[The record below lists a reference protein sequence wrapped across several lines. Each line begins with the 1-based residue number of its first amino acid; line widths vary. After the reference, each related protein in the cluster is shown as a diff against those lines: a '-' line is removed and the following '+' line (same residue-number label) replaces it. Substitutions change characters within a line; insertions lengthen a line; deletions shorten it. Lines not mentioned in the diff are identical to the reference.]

1 MTKILTALVA
11 AFLLAMPAGV
21 VTPAKAHDGGNLYQS
36 GNIVVSHLWTHATS
50 ATSDAIE
57 VFLTIANTG
66 LEGDELIAATTRF
79 TGPGR
84 LQAPAFENGSL
95 RVVEA
100 PTLEI
105 APGQSI
111 SFQQGGITLVLPNV
125 QRVLREGD
133 HFDIVLEFTQA
144 GTITAEVGVEA
155 PVGAGDDHH
164 DHDHEHDHDH
174 DAES

>member
-1 MTKILTALVA
+1 MNKFLTALVA
-11 AFLLAMPAGV
+11 AFLLAMPAGII
-21 VTPAKAHDGGNLYQS
+21 PAKAHDGGDVHQS
-36 GNIVVSHLWTHATS
+36 GSIIVSHLWTHATS

-57 VFLTIANTG
+57 VYLTIDNTG

-79 TGPGR
+79 TGHGR
-84 LQAPAFENGSL
+84 LQAPAFENGAL

-105 APGQSI
+105 APGQTI

-133 HFDIVLEFTQA
+133 HFDIVLEFAKA
-144 GTITAEVGVEA
+144 GAITAEVGVEA
-155 PVGAGDDHH
+155 PVGADDQDRDDDH
-164 DHDHEHDHDH
+164 DPDH
-174 DAES
+174 DAKS

>member
-1 MTKILTALVA
+1 MNKFLTALVA
-11 AFLLAMPAGV
+11 AFLLAMPAGII
-21 VTPAKAHDGGNLYQS
+21 PAKAHDGGDVHQS
-36 GNIVVSHLWTHATS
+36 GEIIVSHLWTHATS

-57 VFLTIANTG
+57 VYLTIDNTG

-79 TGPGR
+79 TGHGR
-84 LQAPAFENGSL
+84 LQAPAFENGAL

-105 APGQSI
+105 APGQTI

-133 HFDIVLEFTQA
+133 HFDIVLEFAKA
-144 GTITAEVGVEA
+144 GAITAEVGVEA
-155 PVGAGDDHH
+155 PVGADDQDRDDDH
-164 DHDHEHDHDH
+164 DPDH
-174 DAES
+174 DAKS

>member
-1 MTKILTALVA
+1 MNKFLTALVA
-11 AFLLAMPAGV
+11 AFLLAMPAGI
-21 VTPAKAHDGGNLYQS
+21 TPAKAHDGGDVHQS
-36 GNIVVSHLWTHATS
+36 GSIIVSHLWTHATS

-57 VFLTIANTG
+57 VYLTIDNTG

-79 TGPGR
+79 TGHGR
-84 LQAPAFENGSL
+84 LQAPAFENGAL

-105 APGQSI
+105 APGQTI

-133 HFDIVLEFTQA
+133 HFDIVLEFAKA
-144 GTITAEVGVEA
+144 GAITAEVGVEA
-155 PVGAGDDHH
+155 PVGADDQDRDDDH
-164 DHDHEHDHDH
+164 DPDH
-174 DAES
+174 DAKS